1 MNFYEELSKVYD
13 VVFPVEQETVN
24 FLSKRV
30 DASSNILD
38 IACGTGSYVHVLGKL
53 GHNVDGV
60 DLDPSMIR
68 SGEKKVGNLKINLQ
82 NGDMREI
89 KQIFPKKKYD
99 LIYSIGNSIVHL
111 ESREEIKKLIFDIHS
126 MLNKDGKIIL
136 QIVNYERIKKYN
148 ITDLPMIENKDKG
161 VVFLRRYKQRDDISK
176 IEFETDLSVKDD
188 LIVKHFYNRV
198 SLIPIL
204 GAELKDILLSEGF
217 SEVEL
222 YGDFNNEEY
231 SGESFYTVITGKK

>member
-13 VVFPVEQETVN
+13 IVFPVNQETVN
-24 FLSKRV
+24 FLSERV

-38 IACGTGSYVHVLGKL
+38 IARGTGGYVQSLGKL

-60 DLDPSMIR
+60 DLDASMIR
-68 SGEKKVGNLKINLQ
+68 SGEKKVGNLKINFQ
-82 NGDMREI
+82 NGDMREVN
-89 KQIFPKKKYD
+89 QIFTKKKYD
-99 LIYSIGNSIVHL
+99 LVYSIGNSIVHL
-111 ESREEIKKLIFDIHS
+111 ESREEIKKLISDIHS
-126 MLNKDGKIIL
+126 MLIKDGEIIL

-148 ITDLPMIENKDKG
+148 ITELPIIENKDKG
-161 VVFLRRYKQRDDISK
+161 VVFLRRYKQRNDIAK
-176 IEFETDLSVKDD
+176 IEFETDLAVKDN
-188 LIVKHFYNRV
+188 LIVKHFYNRI

-204 GAELKDILLSEGF
+204 GSELKDILLSEGF

-231 SGESFYTVITGKK
+231 SEESLYTVITGKK